1 MQWKLTS
8 YLKERYVLW
17 VQTTLYCAKDKKD
30 NYIWGLRPPI
40 IYLIKLNQM
49 KKQVLK
55 DRMYRLKS
63 EKTPICTIINSTN
76 SPNNPLL
83 YFDEEKGINR
93 AMRYAKNQKSI
104 FEDEQDKNVV
114 IEPIIFEDG
123 FLSTKRSDTLLQQ
136 FLSLHPQNGVIFEEV
151 DLERD
156 AEDDLQNL
164 TLEIDALRAASDLP
178 LAKLEMI
185 GRVLMGARV
194 DKIKTNELKRDVLLY
209 AREDPEGFLEM
220 LDDSDLE
227 LEELVIKAFDQ
238 NIIAFRKQKRE
249 IYYNLKE
256 NKKRII
262 TVPFGED
269 HIHSLI
275 SYFKTDD
282 GLEVLE
288 LLEKKVK

>member
-1 MQWKLTS
+1 
-8 YLKERYVLW
+8 
-17 VQTTLYCAKDKKD
+17 
-30 NYIWGLRPPI
+30 
-40 IYLIKLNQM
+40 M

-55 DRMYRLKS
+55 DRMYRLKAD
-63 EKTPICTIINSTN
+63 KTPISTMINSTH
-76 SPNNPLL
+76 SASNPLL

-104 FEDEQDKNVV
+104 FEDEQDKNVL

-136 FLSLHPQNGVIFEEV
+136 FLELHPLNGTLYEEV

-156 AEDDLQNL
+156 AQDDLEDLN
-164 TLEIDALRAASDLP
+164 LEIEALKAASDLP

-185 GRVLMGARV
+185 GRVLMGSRV

-269 HIHSLI
+269 HKRSLI

>member
-1 MQWKLTS
+1 MRWKSTS

-17 VQTTLYCAKDKKD
+17 VQTTLYCSKDKKD

-40 IYLIKLNQM
+40 IYIIKLNQM

-63 EKTPICTIINSTN
+63 EKTPLSTMINSTH
-76 SPNNPLL
+76 STSNPLL

-104 FEDEQDKNVV
+104 FEDEQDKNVL

-123 FLSTKRSDTLLQQ
+123 FLNTKRTDTLLQQ
-136 FLSLHPQNGVIFEEV
+136 FLALHPLNGTLYEEV

-156 AEDDLQNL
+156 AQEELDLL
-164 TLEIDALRAASDLP
+164 TLEIDALRLASELP
-178 LAKLEMI
+178 IAKMEMI
-185 GRVLMGARV
+185 GRVLMGNRV
-194 DKIKTNELKRDVLLY
+194 DGIKTNELKRDILIY
-209 AREDPEGFLEM
+209 AKEDPEGFLEM

-227 LEELVIKAFDQ
+227 LEELVIKAFEQ
-238 NIIAFRKQKRE
+238 NLITYRKQKRE
-249 IYYNLKE
+249 IYYNLKD

-269 HIHSLI
+269 HKRSLI

>member
-1 MQWKLTS
+1 
-8 YLKERYVLW
+8 

-30 NYIWGLRPPI
+30 NYIRGLRPPI

-76 SPNNPLL
+76 SPSNPLL

-164 TLEIDALRAASDLP
+164 TLEIDALKAASDLP

>member
-1 MQWKLTS
+1 
-8 YLKERYVLW
+8 
-17 VQTTLYCAKDKKD
+17 
-30 NYIWGLRPPI
+30 
-40 IYLIKLNQM
+40 M

-63 EKTPICTIINSTN
+63 DKTPISTMINSTH
-76 SPNNPLL
+76 SVSNPLL
-83 YFDEEKGINR
+83 HFDEEKGINR

-104 FEDEQDKNVV
+104 FEDEQDKNVL
-114 IEPIIFEDG
+114 IEPIVFEDG
-123 FLSTKRSDTLLQQ
+123 FLNTKRSDTLLQQ
-136 FLSLHPQNGVIFEEV
+136 FLALHPLNGTLYEEV

-156 AEDDLQNL
+156 AQEELDFL
-164 TLEIDALRAASDLP
+164 TLEIEAFKEASDLP
-178 LAKLEMI
+178 IEKMEMI
-185 GRVLMGARV
+185 GRVLMGNRV
-194 DKIKTNELKRDVLLY
+194 DGIKTNELKRDILVY
-209 AREDPEGFLEM
+209 AKQDPEGFLEM

-227 LEELVIKAFDQ
+227 LEELVIKSFEQ
-238 NIIAFRKQKRE
+238 NLITYRKQKRE

-269 HIHSLI
+269 HKRSLM

>member
-1 MQWKLTS
+1 
-8 YLKERYVLW
+8 
-17 VQTTLYCAKDKKD
+17 
-30 NYIWGLRPPI
+30 
-40 IYLIKLNQM
+40 M

-63 EKTPICTIINSTN
+63 DKTPISTMINSTH
-76 SPNNPLL
+76 SASNPLL

-104 FEDEQDKNVV
+104 FEDEQDKNVL

-123 FLSTKRSDTLLQQ
+123 FLNTKRSDTLLQQ
-136 FLSLHPQNGVIFEEV
+136 FLSLHPLNGTLYEEV

-156 AEDDLQNL
+156 AQKELDFL
-164 TLEIDALRAASDLP
+164 TLEIEALKEASDLP
-178 LAKLEMI
+178 IEKMEMI
-185 GRVLMGARV
+185 GRVLMGNRV
-194 DKIKTNELKRDVLLY
+194 DGIKTNELKRDILVY
-209 AREDPEGFLEM
+209 AKQDPEGFLEM

-227 LEELVIKAFDQ
+227 LEELVIKSFEQ
-238 NIIAFRKQKRE
+238 NLITYRKQKRE

-269 HIHSLI
+269 H
-275 SYFKTDD
+275 KR
-282 GLEVLE
+282 
-288 LLEKKVK
+288 